1 MVSLGVWIH
10 VSTVGSWD
18 APDWDLWRTL
28 LRSTNWATA
37 PRLVFELCRLGTFP
51 EIMTI
56 NWEFALNRG
65 WENFVARLA
74 SKLVPFQLGAPL
86 SPSLHSYGCL
96 TQLLFY
102 RSDLYTPV
110 GSLSE
115 RSFASALLELLIESA
130 NHPRREIVRY
140 ILHVIR

>member
-1 MVSLGVWIH
+1 MHLTGTFEGHFSAIP
-10 VSTVGSWD
+10 TE
-18 APDWDLWRTL
+18 
-28 LRSTNWATA
+28 
-37 PRLVFELCRLGTFP
+37 RLVYRV
-51 EIMTI
+51 
-56 NWEFALNRG
+56 

-74 SKLVPFQLGAPL
+74 SKLVPFQFGAPL

-115 RSFASALLELLIESA
+115 RSFASALLELLIEFA